1 MNAAINPKTKT
12 LNITIVNSKYMAQSA
27 LFIRKVFQSTLK
39 RRSEAF
45 SGAVWTSSNRPTLI
59 NSEKIGKVENRGLG
73 KNY

>member
-1 MNAAINPKTKT
+1 
-12 LNITIVNSKYMAQSA
+12 MAQSA

-73 KNY
+73 KNS